1 MRLLAYI
8 RRSKESDERTVSL
21 DTQRA
26 EIDTYIL
33 RIGVAIAEVLIDD
46 GISGGDRDRITR
58 IKEKIIK
65 GHLDGMVAYHLDR
78 IARDTAA
85 QLDLLS
91 WFKRKKL
98 EMHTCNQGLLSIEQS
113 HEFLSIGVQAMLAE
127 YVRKRAV
134 ERSIGISNHKR
145 KTMQRYSRF
154 APYGYLFTPENDII
168 RNEDEQ
174 FTLEKI
180 EMGTKHN
187 LSATVL
193 SQELNHQRL
202 WNRKG
207 TPWSP
212 GSIAR
217 IQKRI
222 VDENKIREEQKKNGY

>member
-1 MRLLAYI
+1 MKMLAYI
-8 RRSKESDERTVSL
+8 RRSKESDEKTVSL
-21 DTQRA
+21 EAQRA
-26 EIDTYIL
+26 EIDAYIL
-33 RIGVAIAEVLIDD
+33 RIGATLAEVLIDD

-58 IKEKIIK
+58 IKHTIARGGIN
-65 GHLDGMVAYHLDR
+65 GMVAYHLDR

-91 WFKRKKL
+91 WFKKKKL

-134 ERSIGISNHKR
+134 ERSVGISNHKR
-145 KTMQRYSRF
+145 KTMRRYSRF

-168 RNEDEQ
+168 QNGDEQ
-174 FTLEKI
+174 FILEKI
-180 EMGTKHN
+180 KMGTKHN

-193 SQELNHQRL
+193 SSELNHQRL

-207 TPWSP
+207 TRWSP

-217 IQKRI
+217 IQNR
-222 VDENKIREEQKKNGY
+222 IREEE

>member
-21 DTQRA
+21 SAQRA

-33 RIGVAIAEVLIDD
+33 RIGTSAPSTLIDN
-46 GISGGDRDRITR
+46 GISGSNRDRITR
-58 IKEKIIK
+58 IKERIIHE
-65 GHLDGMVAYHLDR
+65 HLDGMGAYHLDR

-91 WFKRKKL
+91 WFKKKKL
-98 EMHTCNQGLLSIEQS
+98 EMHTVNQGLISIERS

-134 ERSIGISNHKR
+134 ERSIGICNHKR
-145 KTMQRYSRF
+145 RGNMRYSRF
-154 APYGYLFTPENDII
+154 APYGYSFDTANRIVENKEEQKTLAVIIQMTRDNNTATAIAQWINDDRLF
-168 RNEDEQ
+168 
-174 FTLEKI
+174 
-180 EMGTKHN
+180 
-187 LSATVL
+187 
-193 SQELNHQRL
+193 
-202 WNRKG
+202 NRKG

-222 VDENKIREEQKKNGY
+222 I